1 MRYTFLLPTVLSVL
15 LLSSCDKDEVKD
27 TRPQLFSANGNILNR
42 LDEFRQS
49 LGQLNT
55 QTGAITGRREI
66 SWEAVPDDML
76 DKTLPL
82 QFFNQTGAEANPALQ
97 KGITYEPG
105 FDFRV
110 SKTQFASLDPE
121 AAAQFKAFSGSAVFA
136 RVGDDP
142 QPQPWPISF
151 QVAGVAEAAAV
162 RGFGMVVSDVDMPGS
177 VKIEYFNGSSLI
189 GSVDVPARTADSP
202 FSFAGLLFSEPVITS
217 IRVTHQGLLKAGEK
231 DISQG
236 GTHDLVVMDD
246 FIYGEPVKK

>member
-1 MRYTFLLPTVLSVL
+1 MRHTFVIPAL
-15 LLSSCDKDEVKD
+15 LLTLVLGSCEKDKDRD
-27 TRPQLFSANGNILNR
+27 TRPQVFTSNGNIITR

-55 QTGAITGRREI
+55 QLGATTGRREI

-76 DKTLPL
+76 DKTLPP
-82 QFFNQTGAEANPALQ
+82 QFFNQVGTEANPSLQ
-97 KGITYEPG
+97 KGIAYEPS

-121 AAAQFKAFSGSAVFA
+121 AASQFKAFSGIAVFA
-136 RVGDDP
+136 RVGD

-162 RGFGMVVSDVDMPGS
+162 RGFGMVVSDVDVAGS
-177 VKIEYFNGSSLI
+177 VKIDYFNGSTLI
-189 GSVDVPARTADSP
+189 GSVDVPARTGDSP
-202 FSFAGLLFSEPVITS
+202 FSFAGLLFKDPVITS

-231 DISQG
+231 DITQG

-246 FIYGEPVKK
+246 FIYAEPVRQ

>member
-1 MRYTFLLPTVLSVL
+1 MRYNLLLPTVFSIL
-15 LLSSCDKDEVKD
+15 LLSSCEKDEVKD
-27 TRPQLFSANGNILNR
+27 TRPQIFSANGNIITT

-55 QTGAITGRREI
+55 QTGATTGRREI

-76 DKTLPL
+76 DKTLPA
-82 QFFNQTGAEANPALQ
+82 QFFNQTGTEANPALQ
-97 KGITYEPG
+97 KGITYEPT

-121 AAAQFKAFSGSAVFA
+121 AAEQFKAFSGSAVFA
-136 RVGDDP
+136 RVGD

-162 RGFGMVVSDVDMPGS
+162 RGFGMVVSDVDVTGS

-189 GSVDVPARTADSP
+189 GSVDVPARTGDSP
-202 FSFAGLLFSEPVITS
+202 FSFTGLLFKDPVITS

-246 FIYGEPVKK
+246 FIYAEPVKK